1 MTMLLIVLA
10 LIVLAALVLAVEL
23 LRPVPVS
30 EDALNEL
37 SRSLADGRNYEP
49 MTRLFEAR
57 DIHTVESLDGG
68 AKRLT
73 RQRAEVMRL
82 YLKQLRRDFLMA
94 WAVCRLLA
102 PVSQEADPVVKLFHH
117 WIKFHGLLGMVWIRT
132 YVGHSSDAADQVK
145 TLVAAF
151 GDLRA
156 GAAQLLEVD
165 AELAGASAGA

>member
-1 MTMLLIVLA
+1 MTMVLIVLV

-30 EDALNEL
+30 EDALNHL
-37 SRSLADGRNYEP
+37 SESLADGRTYEP
-49 MTRLFEAR
+49 MTRLFAAR
-57 DIHTVESLDGG
+57 DVHTVETLDGG
-68 AKRLT
+68 AKRLA

-102 PVSQEADPVVKLFHH
+102 PVSQEADPVVKLFRH
-117 WIKFHGLLGMVWIRT
+117 WIKFHSLLGMVWLQT
-132 YVGHSSDAADQVK
+132 YLGHSAGAVDQVK

-156 GAAQLLEVD
+156 GASQLLEVD